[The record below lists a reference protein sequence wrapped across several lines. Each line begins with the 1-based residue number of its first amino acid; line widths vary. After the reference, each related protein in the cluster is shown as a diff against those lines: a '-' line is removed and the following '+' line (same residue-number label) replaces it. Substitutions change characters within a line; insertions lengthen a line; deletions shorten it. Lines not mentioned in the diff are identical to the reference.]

1 MRDRFSI
8 PRRCLLLTLVLLVAA
23 CTQQVERVPAPY
35 QPSTAH
41 EAYAQ
46 SLIDS
51 QLAHTALG
59 RDWIHAAGESLVDPI
74 KVESPF
80 RETGYFD
87 PAQATAVAYM
97 FSVRGGQRIAAEVEL
112 EASEPL
118 RVFMDLYRLVD
129 GDPAA
134 PVHVASGATASN
146 AVPNRSLQ
154 ELGDDGPQNL
164 SRLLGFEPLR
174 DAVYVLRVQPELLRG
189 ARYTLVIRA
198 DASLDFPVADRDAGA
213 ILSGFGA
220 ERDAG
225 RRNHRGADIF
235 APRGTPVVAAAD
247 GMVTRANTTEVGG
260 NVVWMSSTNGR
271 LRLYYAHLDS
281 HAVVAGQRV
290 RAGDQLG
297 TVGNTGNARTTSPH
311 LHFGVYAR
319 GAVDPDPFLRRV
331 RVTPVELT
339 VELDRLGS
347 WSRATGPA
355 MSVLAGPDRRSES
368 VATIDEHTP
377 FRVWGAS
384 ARWYRVHL
392 PDGTRG
398 YVAGRETER
407 ATPMRSEAIAD
418 GSHVFDRPTRPAA
431 VIDRLLP
438 GVEVPVLGL
447 YGGFLYVRT
456 PSGLTGWLP
465 FE

>member
-1 MRDRFSI
+1 M
-8 PRRCLLLTLVLLVAA
+8 PLRCVPLTLAMSVLA
-23 CTQQVERVPAPY
+23 CTQQVEHVPPPF

-46 SLIDS
+46 SLVNS

-59 RDWIHAAGESLVDPI
+59 RDWIHAAGESLLDPI

-87 PAQATAVAYM
+87 ASRATAVAYM
-97 FSVRGGQRIAAEVEL
+97 FSVRGGQRIAAEIEL
-112 EASEPL
+112 EASQPL

-129 GDPAA
+129 GQPAA
-134 PVHVASGATASN
+134 PVHVASSAPVSDAKSAGTL
-146 AVPNRSLQ
+146 RGT
-154 ELGDDGPQNL
+154 GDGRPRNP

-198 DASLDFPVADRDAGA
+198 DASLDFPVAGRDTGA
-213 ILSGFGA
+213 IQSIFGA

-225 RRNHRGADIF
+225 RRSHRGVDIF
-235 APRGTPVVAAAD
+235 APRGTPVLAAAD
-247 GMVTRANTTEVGG
+247 GVVTRASTTRVGG
-260 NVVWMSSTNGR
+260 NVVWLSTENG

-281 HAVVAGQRV
+281 HSVVSGQRL

-297 TVGNTGNARTTSPH
+297 KVGNTGNARTTPTH
-311 LHFGVYAR
+311 LHFGVYVR
-319 GAVDPDPFLRRV
+319 GAADPDPFLRRV
-331 RVTPVELT
+331 RVTPVDLT
-339 VELDRLGS
+339 VDVDRLGA
-347 WSRATGPA
+347 WSRTTRPNVN
-355 MSVLAGPDRRSES
+355 VLAGPNRRSETIT
-368 VATIDEHTP
+368 VIDEHTP

-384 ARWYRVHL
+384 ANWYRVDL

-398 YVAGRETER
+398 YVAGRDTEH
-407 ATPMRSEAIAD
+407 ATPLRSEAVAE
-418 GSHVFDRPTRPAA
+418 GSRVFDRPTLPAT
-431 VIDRLLP
+431 VIDQLSP
-438 GVEVPVLGL
+438 GDEVPVLGL
-447 YGGFLYVRT
+447 YGEFLYVQT

-465 FE
+465 SQRLESWES

>member
-1 MRDRFSI
+1 M
-8 PRRCLLLTLVLLVAA
+8 PLRCFLLTLAMSALA
-23 CTQQVERVPAPY
+23 CTQQVERVPPPF

-87 PAQATAVAYM
+87 ASQPTAIAYM
-97 FSVRGGQRIAAEVEL
+97 FSVRGGQRIAAEVKL
-112 EASEPL
+112 EASQPL
-118 RVFMDLYRLVD
+118 RVFMDLYRLVA

-146 AVPNRSLQ
+146 AVPDGTLQ
-154 ELGDDGPQNL
+154 GTGDGRPPNP

-198 DASLDFPVADRDAGA
+198 DASLDFPVAGRDTGA
-213 ILSGFGA
+213 IQSNFGA

-225 RRNHRGADIF
+225 RRSHRGVDIF
-235 APRGTPVVAAAD
+235 APRGTPVLAASD
-247 GMVTRANTTEVGG
+247 GVVTRASTTQVGG
-260 NVVWMSSTNGR
+260 NVVWMSTENRR

-281 HAVVAGQRV
+281 HSVVPGQRV

-297 TVGNTGNARTTSPH
+297 TVGNTGNARTTPTH

-319 GAVDPDPFLRRV
+319 GAADPDPFLRRV
-331 RVTPVELT
+331 RVTPVDLT
-339 VELDRLGS
+339 VDVDRLGA
-347 WSRATGPA
+347 WSRATRP
-355 MSVLAGPDRRSES
+355 SVNVLADPDRRSEI
-368 VATIDEHTP
+368 VTVIDEHTP

-384 ARWYRVHL
+384 ARWYRVDL

-398 YVAGRETER
+398 YVAGQDTER
-407 ATPMRSEAIAD
+407 ATPLRSAAIAD
-418 GSHVFDRPTRPAA
+418 GSHVFDRPTLPAA
-431 VIDRLLP
+431 VIDQLSP

-447 YGGFLYVRT
+447 YGEFLYVET